1 MFKTLVMLC
10 AIAQPNQ
17 CVLFEDTTGPQETM
31 QDCYQRAV
39 EMEKGLAPLFPVPM
53 MARFKCEKLNGA

>member
-17 CVLFEDTTGPQETM
+17 CFVFEDTTGPQQTM
-31 QDCYQRAV
+31 QECHQRAV
-39 EMEKGLAPLFPVPM
+39 EMEKGLAPFFPVPM
-53 MARFKCEKLNGA
+53 MARFKCEKLDGA

>member
-39 EMEKGLAPLFPVPM
+39 KMEKGLAPFFPVPM
-53 MARFKCEKLNGA
+53 MARFKCEKLDGA

>member
-1 MFKTLVMLC
+1 
-10 AIAQPNQ
+10 
-17 CVLFEDTTGPQETM
+17 VLFEDTTGPQETM